1 MRILYLIHQFF
12 PGHYSGTERFAFE
25 LASQMQRMGHYPTV
39 ITYESNDVTNFEK
52 LTDRLLIN
60 RYSYRGIPVIALRY
74 AVSAAADGS
83 DIFHPA
89 IEEAA
94 EKLALKCDL
103 VHVCHPMWMSSVA
116 VAYKKYSVPIVM
128 TLTDAWFL
136 CPSRLLDRWLRLCN
150 GPEADGGCTS
160 CNIGLKIRRRVEQAK
175 IAYNVPDEMTSP
187 SQFIPNLF
195 ERNGWSRSITVIPH
209 GVNYADVKSNKG
221 LGADKVT
228 FGYIGAIA
236 PEKGVHVLVKA
247 ARSISNRRMKVKVYG
262 SPSEQSDYQKALLD
276 LAGGDDRIQFMGHFE
291 DEELPE
297 IMSNLSALVIPSTY
311 YENYPFTM
319 LTGLAYR
326 VPIIASNIG
335 GMPELIRHGLNG
347 FLFEIGDYVE
357 LAKIMES
364 IVIEPRVLN
373 ELRANIVTPRRT
385 EEEALDYE
393 NIYRKLVDRG

>member
-1 MRILYLIHQFF
+1 
-12 PGHYSGTERFAFE
+12 
-25 LASQMQRMGHYPTV
+25 MQRVGHNPTV
-39 ITYESNDVTNFEK
+39 ITYEPNDVKNFNK
-52 LTDRLLIN
+52 LTDKLLIK
-60 RYSYRGIPVIALRY
+60 RYSYRGIPVIALRH
-74 AVSAAADGS
+74 AVPAEADGS

-116 VAYKKYSVPIVM
+116 AAYKKHSIPTVM

-150 GPEADGGCTS
+150 GPEADGGCTT
-160 CNIGLKIRRRVEQAK
+160 CNIGLKMRPRIEQAK
-175 IAYNVPDEMTSP
+175 IAYNLPDEISSP
-187 SQFIPNLF
+187 SRFIPKIF

-209 GVNYADVKSNKG
+209 GVNYANVKSFRG
-221 LGADKVT
+221 LGAEEAT
-228 FGYIGAIA
+228 FGYIGSIA

-247 ARSISNRRMKVKVYG
+247 VRSTSNPRLKMKIYG
-262 SPSEQSDYQKALLD
+262 SPDGQRDYYETLLD

-326 VPIIASNIG
+326 LPTIASNIG
-335 GMPELIRHGLNG
+335 GMPELIRDGLNG
-347 FLFEIGDYVE
+347 FLFEMGDYIA
-357 LAKIMES
+357 LANIMER
-364 IVIEPRVLN
+364 IVRKPAVLN
-373 ELRANIVTPRRT
+373 ELKANIATPRRT

-393 NIYRKLVDRG
+393 NIYRRLVDRR